1 MKRTYILKTDDPSLV
16 MKFFRERSG
25 LEKIQIARKLGVTR
39 PTLDNIEN
47 RPNDIGIKYIEK
59 LVAIYGDDFA
69 DYFIANKLYS
79 RND

>member
-16 MKFFRERSG
+16 MKFFRERAG
-25 LEKIQIARKLGVTR
+25 LEKIQLARKLGVTR

-59 LVAIYGDDFA
+59 LVEVYGDDFA
-69 DYFIANKLYS
+69 DYFIENKLYHK
-79 RND
+79 ND